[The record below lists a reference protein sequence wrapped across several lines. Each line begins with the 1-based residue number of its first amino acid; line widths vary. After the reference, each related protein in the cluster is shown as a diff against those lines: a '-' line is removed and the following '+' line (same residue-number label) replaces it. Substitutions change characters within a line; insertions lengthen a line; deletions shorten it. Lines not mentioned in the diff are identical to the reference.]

1 MSEKLSALWQHLKA
15 EDAKNTVLFYVISR
29 PSFKATGAELA
40 NLNWLCVT
48 VQRKTI
54 SHEIQIS
61 LSLDKN
67 PKLLSIVIEIRSG

>member
-1 MSEKLSALWQHLKA
+1 MSKKLSALWQHFKA
-15 EDAKNTVLFYVISR
+15 EAAKNTVLFHVISW
-29 PSFKATGAELA
+29 PSFKATGAELT

-54 SHEIQIS
+54 AHEIWIS
-61 LSLDKN
+61 LSLEK